1 MLLFRSHKSI
11 TLPAE
16 KKGWKLGDG
25 GDREKEQLHSNA
37 SAAPVSTNST
47 KHKTAF
53 AEMRENGALPKV
65 PGKALVLF
73 HGSAGDGQEVLAVS

>member
-1 MLLFRSHKSI
+1 M
-11 TLPAE
+11 
-16 KKGWKLGDG
+16 
-25 GDREKEQLHSNA
+25 HSNA

-53 AEMRENGALPKV
+53 AEIRENGALPKV